1 MPAKTT
7 ARKTKDRKERK
18 DRNKDEGRSARILEA
33 ADALFCERGFA
44 GTSLRDVAK
53 DAEVNKGLIVY
64 YYQNKAGLFSAVL
77 ERYYEAHGAALAGL
91 SQEGPLRER
100 ILRGF
105 ERANEVIREVGVGA
119 TTLVVVEAAPGWV
132 RTYCCGDSQALL
144 VGGRGKL
151 KLVTLPHS
159 PVGYAVEAGFLEEA
173 EARGHEERHL
183 VSNLLGDDAL
193 RVTMHGPV
201 ERAAQDTVVV
211 ASDGLFDNLDPEA
224 VAELACARPLE
235 EAARALAERAW
246 ERMASGEAGT
256 KVDDLA
262 LVLHR
267 VG

>member
-1 MPAKTT
+1 MSEGDARGAHRWIEASMDAPWTGAGAAGAQAAVFARPA
-7 ARKTKDRKERK
+7 E
-18 DRNKDEGRSARILEA
+18 EGRRNE
-33 ADALFCERGFA
+33 D
-44 GTSLRDVAK
+44 
-53 DAEVNKGLIVY
+53 
-64 YYQNKAGLFSAVL
+64 
-77 ERYYEAHGAALAGL
+77 AALVAFVGEVTVLAVADGAGGL
-91 SQEGPLRER
+91 PEGAHASRTAIGRLEEALGEEGPLRER

-173 EARGHEERHL
+173 EARVHEERHL